1 MNDSRLLRL
10 HHLCDS
16 LFPTGAY
23 AHSDGLESAA
33 ASGRLETA
41 EHLGAWLEAAL
52 RESIGSCEGL
62 AVFQAVT
69 ALRHG
74 RWGEVRA
81 LDAEVFAMRP
91 SSAARA
97 ASRSMGRRL
106 LGTWLTAY
114 PPTTEMRSELG
125 TLPRST
131 LPIAFG
137 AACALSGVTPR
148 AAVEAFAYTRLA
160 ATVSA
165 AMRLMPLGQHEAHA
179 RLSAL
184 LGHVPGLAADIERR
198 ALEGERPGM
207 FAPGLDL
214 AAMNQ
219 QYVHSRL
226 FLS

>member
-1 MNDSRLLRL
+1 MLRLL
-10 HHLCDS
+10 HLCDS

-23 AHSDGLESAA
+23 AHSDGLEYAA
-33 ASGRLETA
+33 ASGHLKSGADLE
-41 EHLGAWLEAAL
+41 AWLEAAL
-52 RESIGSCEGL
+52 SESIGRCEAA
-62 AVFQAVT
+62 AVFQSVT
-69 ALRHG
+69 AVRNG
-74 RWGEVRA
+74 RWDELRD
-81 LDAEVFAMRP
+81 LDAELFAMRP
-91 SSAARA
+91 SSAARG

-106 LGTWLTAY
+106 LRTWLLAY
-114 PPTTEMRSELG
+114 PPATEVRSALDA
-125 TLPRST
+125 LPHAT

-137 AACALSGVTPR
+137 AACALSGVAPR

-184 LGHVPGLAADIERR
+184 LADVPAIAAEAERR
-198 ALEGERPGM
+198 VLAGERPGM